1 MRPPFLL
8 PTSTC
13 APQHAAPRQLASSAR
28 SVRRLDSLLVG
39 AWWESLLSTYDIRG
53 QGRQLVYLII
63 FILL

>member
-1 MRPPFLL
+1 
-8 PTSTC
+8 
-13 APQHAAPRQLASSAR
+13 
-28 SVRRLDSLLVG
+28 VG